1 MLSGGPRL
9 RANKED
15 ELARGAPAWM
25 VTFGDMMTLLLTF
38 FVVLVSMSV
47 IREEQFEAA
56 KKSLREVFL
65 YGYWR
70 PTRTP
75 IESRRES
82 LDPDRTSRD
91 IGDRGPDVTD
101 LAAVQR
107 IQQQIDSRLDEM
119 GLGGLVTTSMNA
131 REVRIRIPDRVLFGV
146 DSAQIEDLYAFE
158 VLYGIV
164 QVLGEMDY
172 CINIEGHTA
181 DRDVV
186 GDEFKDLWE
195 LSTERALT
203 VLRYFEENGIA
214 PARLSAIG
222 CGPNRPV
229 GDNGTFSGRALNR
242 RVEIV
247 VRDITPGDV
256 QQRSGRGRGR

>member
-1 MLSGGPRL
+1 
-9 RANKED
+9 
-15 ELARGAPAWM
+15 M
-25 VTFGDMMTLLLTF
+25 VTFGDMMVLLLTF

-47 IREEQFEAA
+47 IHEEQFEAA
-56 KKSLREVFL
+56 KKSLKEVFL

-75 IESRRES
+75 IESREEV

-91 IGDRGPDVTD
+91 IGDRGPDVSER
-101 LAAVQR
+101 AAVQR
-107 IQQQIDSRLDEM
+107 IQQRIDSRLDEM
-119 GLGGLVTTSMNA
+119 GLGGLVTSYVNA

-146 DSAQIEDLYAFE
+146 DSAEIKDLFAFE

-164 QVLGEMDY
+164 QALGDMDY

-214 PARLSAIG
+214 PRRLSAIG

-229 GDNGTFSGRALNR
+229 EDNSTFSGRALNR

-247 VRDITPGDV
+247 VRDVTPRDV
-256 QQRSGRGRGR
+256 ERRSGKGRGR